1 MVGASSRVLKKGSLP
16 AAPTA
21 DELLAAARERAGAI
35 LSEAAAEAERMR
47 VEAGEQLRRARH
59 EAVEAGH
66 AEGMARAAAAL
77 ARVAELRDANAA
89 ELDAVAVELAL
100 DIAQRLVGRELSTT
114 PGAVIGVAE
123 RALRVAA
130 GRGDVVLRVAPPDL
144 PAVRE
149 ASGAL
154 ARSIERGALTLVED
168 STLAVGEVIVES
180 VGGRVD
186 ARVAAQL
193 DAFRRALQAE
203 KR

>member
-1 MVGASSRVLKKGSLP
+1 MAGASSRVLKKGSPP

-21 DELLAAARERAGAI
+21 DELLAGARERAGELLAA
-35 LSEAAAEAERMR
+35 AAAEADRIR
-47 VEAGEQLRRARH
+47 LEAGEQLRLARH
-59 EAVEAGH
+59 AAVEAGY
-66 AEGMARAAAAL
+66 AEGMARAAAAM
-77 ARVAELRDANAA
+77 ARVAALSDAKAA
-89 ELDAVAVELAL
+89 ELDAVVVELAL
-100 DIAQRLVGRELSTT
+100 DVARRLVGRELSTT
-114 PGAVIGVAE
+114 PDAVIGVAE

-130 GRGDVVLRVAPPDL
+130 GRGDVVLRVAPADL
-144 PAVRE
+144 PSVRE

-154 ARSIERGALTLVED
+154 ARSIERGSLTVVED
-168 STLAVGEVIVES
+168 STLAVGEVVVES